1 MQQPTRSGPATKTP
15 SSSAAGTF
23 LRFCSWFW
31 GLNLILGGA
40 LNIPNHVM
48 PAIALTILGILLLPV
63 TRGILGRALN
73 MYLGPKVAALVVV
86 VAFVAMG
93 FLGSDILRDY
103 DLKEQRLA
111 RIAAERDRQDSLFIS
126 AHPFVDRDSL
136 RAWREASRDSTNNPS
151 LRIEAFLQRQRDW
164 RKQWIADSIAGA
176 RKAFADS
183 VMAAKQHRRDSIED
197 ARKARLAAAE
207 ERRLQRRYEAEQ
219 SETYNGHEIYTGPR
233 GGRYYI
239 NSHGNK
245 QYIH

>member
-15 SSSAAGTF
+15 SSSAARTF

-31 GLNLILGGA
+31 GLNLIFAGA
-40 LNIPNHVM
+40 LNITNHPM
-48 PAIALTILGILLLPV
+48 SAIALTILGILLLPV

-73 MYLGPKVAALVVV
+73 VYLGPKVAALVVV

-93 FLGSDILRDY
+93 FLGSDVLRDY
-103 DLKEQRLA
+103 ELKEQRQA

-164 RKQWIADSIAGA
+164 RKQWIADSIAAA

-183 VMAAKQHRRDSIED
+183 VMAVKQHRRDSIAE
-197 ARKARLAAAE
+197 ARAARRAAAVE
-207 ERRLQRRYEAEQ
+207 VRT
-219 SETYNGHEIYTGPR
+219 ETYNGHEVYTGPR

-245 QYIH
+245 TYIH